1 MISCTSIPLKIIFHA
16 SRVISRWSQGL
27 LFHQAMVD
35 CARAAILLPL
45 GSSILNCQPMTK
57 CSLVE
62 TAFLLLVT
70 VSTVNMLTTV
80 LNDSPIF
87 PETDEEADLA
97 APLLMDSPQA
107 SAFFFY
113 SLSLLRLSHLVS
125 TPRVSQKIFHTSW
138 TSTPL
143 ETRLERIRFIIRRLF
158 SFLFLFSYT
167 FCYAREREFFKIS

>member
-1 MISCTSIPLKIIFHA
+1 
-16 SRVISRWSQGL
+16 
-27 LFHQAMVD
+27 MVD

-107 SAFFFY
+107 SGFLRRDSV
-113 SLSLLRLSHLVS
+113 SLS
-125 TPRVSQKIFHTSW
+125 
-138 TSTPL
+138 
-143 ETRLERIRFIIRRLF
+143 
-158 SFLFLFSYT
+158 
-167 FCYAREREFFKIS
+167 

>member
-1 MISCTSIPLKIIFHA
+1 M
-16 SRVISRWSQGL
+16 

-87 PETDEEADLA
+87 PETDEEADLTV
-97 APLLMDSPQA
+97 PLLMDSPQA
-107 SAFFFY
+107 SNFPPFT
-113 SLSLLRLSHLVS
+113 SILLSTAISTSH
-125 TPRVSQKIFHTSW
+125 THT
-138 TSTPL
+138 
-143 ETRLERIRFIIRRLF
+143 
-158 SFLFLFSYT
+158 FLKCMEKL
-167 FCYAREREFFKIS
+167 